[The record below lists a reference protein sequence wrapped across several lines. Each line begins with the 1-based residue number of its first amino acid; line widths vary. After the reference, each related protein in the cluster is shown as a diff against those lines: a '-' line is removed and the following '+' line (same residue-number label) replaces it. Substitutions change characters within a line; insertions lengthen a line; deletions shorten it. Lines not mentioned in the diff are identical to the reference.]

1 MKPRYLHQH
10 RKVKMSHV
18 RARFL
23 AAACVLT
30 AILALASAGCSTRS
44 PDNMGVT
51 NPRQP
56 GPAIG
61 QAVGTGVGAV
71 AGNVA
76 GAVVGVG
83 EGAVSAASKPFD
95 NTTRV
100 VRRWRTETT
109 ADGRTIQVP
118 EEIIVD
124 AQGRPVG
131 KPGSK

>member
-1 MKPRYLHQH
+1 MKPLLINQH
-10 RKVKMSHV
+10 RKVKAIRI
-18 RARFL
+18 RARLL
-23 AAACVLT
+23 AAVSGFV
-30 AILALASAGCSTRS
+30 AILTLVGAGCSTRS

-131 KPGSK
+131 KPSSK